1 MLLLYQTCH
10 LYNSFVSCIQLNE
23 LLYTV
28 AKVEQAFMVSPR
40 TSSDRHQLEKV
51 ASATPLEGQLWL
63 MGWPLQTSSDMQ
75 NSIYVGPCT

>member
-1 MLLLYQTCH
+1 MLLLYRPCH
-10 LYNSFVSCIQLNE
+10 PSDRFVSCIQLNE

-51 ASATPLEGQLWL
+51 ASATPLEGQRSAGLD
-63 MGWPLQTSSDMQ
+63 SAHH
-75 NSIYVGPCT
+75 